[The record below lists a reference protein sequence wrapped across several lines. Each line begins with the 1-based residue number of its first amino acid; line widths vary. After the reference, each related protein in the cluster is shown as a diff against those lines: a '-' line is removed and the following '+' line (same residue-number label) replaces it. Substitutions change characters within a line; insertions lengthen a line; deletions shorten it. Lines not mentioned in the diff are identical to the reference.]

1 MFPAVPLSY
10 ATKPSVSNRIVTTT
24 ADQGLVDIHDRGP
37 LVLVPEAAREWM
49 RQDIGGKEAGEIAA
63 DGIVSAKHFIWHTV
77 SRTVSNMKDQS

>member
-24 ADQGLVDIHDRGP
+24 ADQGLIDIHDRGP

-49 RQDIGGKEAGEIAA
+49 RQ
-63 DGIVSAKHFIWHTV
+63 
-77 SRTVSNMKDQS
+77 